1 MVAKFFTQEHIN
13 SLKPLINETI
23 NSVLEKMIATG
34 GDKPID
40 LVEHFS
46 LPIPSLVES
55 CPNSLDL

>member
-1 MVAKFFTQEHIN
+1 MVAKFFAQEHIS

-23 NSVLEKMIATG
+23 NAVLEKMIAKG

-46 LPIPSLVES
+46 LPIPSLVS
-55 CPNSLDL
+55 STVP